1 MIAGACQ
8 ADVGVLVIS
17 ARKGEFE
24 TGFDRGG
31 QTREHAML
39 AKTLGVR
46 ILVVAINKMD
56 DPTVEFSQERFDE
69 CVEKL
74 SPFLKGCGYN
84 IKKDCIFVPLSALT
98 ATNVLEKSDKLPWYE
113 GPTFLEALDTLP
125 AVERNK
131 DSPLRLPILSKY
143 KDMGTTIEGKVE
155 QGTVKPGDKLWVMP
169 NRVPVEVLNVW
180 LDQDEVSY
188 LVGGENARIKLK
200 DISDEDIQPGYVLSP
215 RAGLACPTV
224 RRFEVQL
231 AVVELLEHKSI
242 FSAGYTAI
250 LHVHAIAEECVILKI
265 TGEVDKKTGKKMKKK
280 PMFVKQGA
288 VITCIIETEQVVCL
302 EQFDIC
308 QQLGRFTLRDE
319 GKTIGIGKI
328 LDLAPDK
335 DPAYQTQ
342 AE

>member
-1 MIAGACQ
+1 M
-8 ADVGVLVIS
+8 
-17 ARKGEFE
+17 
-24 TGFDRGG
+24 
-31 QTREHAML
+31 
-39 AKTLGVR
+39 
-46 ILVVAINKMD
+46 
-56 DPTVEFSQERFDE
+56 
-69 CVEKL
+69 
-74 SPFLKGCGYN
+74 
-84 IKKDCIFVPLSALT
+84 
-98 ATNVLEKSDKLPWYE
+98 
-113 GPTFLEALDTLP
+113 LDTLP
-125 AVERNK
+125 AMERNK

-215 RAGLACPTV
+215 RAALACPTV

-265 TGEVDKKTGKKMKKK
+265 TGEVS
-280 PMFVKQGA
+280 
-288 VITCIIETEQVVCL
+288 
-302 EQFDIC
+302 
-308 QQLGRFTLRDE
+308 
-319 GKTIGIGKI
+319 
-328 LDLAPDK
+328 
-335 DPAYQTQ
+335 
-342 AE
+342 

>member
-1 MIAGACQ
+1 
-8 ADVGVLVIS
+8 
-17 ARKGEFE
+17 
-24 TGFDRGG
+24 
-31 QTREHAML
+31 ML

-56 DPTVEFSQERFDE
+56 DPTVDFSQERFDE

-74 SPFLKGCGYN
+74 SPFLKTCGYN
-84 IKKDCIFVPLSALT
+84 IKKDVIFVPLSALT
-98 ATNVLEKSDKLPWYE
+98 ATNVLERSDKLPWYD
-113 GPTFLEALDTLP
+113 GPTFIEVLDTLP

-224 RRFEVQL
+224 RRFGTHRERRRETDVRS
-231 AVVELLEHKSI
+231 VGLL
-242 FSAGYTAI
+242 Y
-250 LHVHAIAEECVILKI
+250 
-265 TGEVDKKTGKKMKKK
+265 
-280 PMFVKQGA
+280 
-288 VITCIIETEQVVCL
+288 
-302 EQFDIC
+302 
-308 QQLGRFTLRDE
+308 
-319 GKTIGIGKI
+319 
-328 LDLAPDK
+328 
-335 DPAYQTQ
+335 
-342 AE
+342 